1 MSDWKVQRSQGRC
14 VKTGRGFAPGETYHV
29 VLYCADDGLRREDYS
44 EEAWT
49 GPPEDAFCCFKT
61 RKPEDQPDKK
71 KKRLLVDDDVLVDF
85 FLRLKD
91 EQERTRL
98 QFRFVLALILM
109 RKRLVKYEDTREE
122 GGKEIWEMRLTRDRS
137 LHSVINPRLNEEEIQ
152 EVSRQL
158 TSVLHSDARESGYD
172 DEDSAESDEES

>member
-1 MSDWKVQRSQGRC
+1 VSDWKVQRSEGRC
-14 VKTGRGFAPGETYHV
+14 VKTGREFAPGERYHV
-29 VLYCADDGLRREDYS
+29 VLYRAEDGLRRDDYS

-61 RKPEDQPDKK
+61 RKPEDEPDKK

-85 FLRLKD
+85 FLGLKD

-122 GGKEIWEMRLTRDRS
+122 DDNEVWKMRLMRDRS
-137 LHSVINPRLNEEEIQ
+137 LHSVVNPRLTEEEIQ

-158 TSVLHSDARESGYD
+158 TAVLHGDARELAPE
-172 DEDSAESDEES
+172 DEDLTESSE